1 MLSRLLSLFTRSHA
15 ANAADPS
22 ATCAGESLSP
32 VLSPERIFAMRHHRF
47 KLFLTAW
54 NKFQEIMTELEY
66 TLCCEHPFGMYR
78 VRALCTR
85 VSTQVFQCIQQFN
98 QLSPHNNSTLQER
111 FAALQ
116 AEVSA
121 MVYPR
126 GDCLLGP
133 EVLSLDDCGDMA
145 PPLWQSHIRN
155 LTDPATQKLVALREH
170 FPQCIPPAFVLTA
183 AGCQHIMQHDGLQDE
198 VNRRI
203 QALGGLSPETL
214 FELSENLGALV
225 ESVPLPSAL
234 RSKILAEVE
243 NLRQRTR
250 AQGKNM
256 RLLLRGR
263 LWPEQSE
270 GEHGLLLWGPSLP
283 LNAPDE
289 AILDAIRTT
298 LAHKYHAPG
307 LVYRRYRGIP
317 DTGASVCIV
326 CMAVEEGCTG
336 GLAHTGNPMQPTR
349 GSVHVYSCHGLP
361 EDMEHSRLRVD
372 ITHVGRR
379 EPHAIR
385 LRNLANPD
393 APSLNDA
400 QAVRVAEL
408 ALKLEHLY
416 EQPQAMTWL
425 CAPDGNLHIIMC
437 RTLVVGQIMP
447 ADAMSQS
454 GPQGGGDDIPA
465 PIACGGITASPG
477 IACGPVHVV
486 RNLDDARSF
495 PQGGVL
501 VVERDLYQWVALMD
515 RAAAVITEQGVIA
528 SRLGSLA
535 REFGKP
541 AVFGL
546 PNAMDKLGVLD
557 RVTVYGDGGMIYPGC
572 VDALL
577 ALAPPA
583 RDFMPDSPVYRTLQ
597 RVAEHI
603 LPLTLDPDSPEFKA
617 AQCHTYHDIARYC
630 HEKAV
635 GSMFAFGSQH
645 KHAPERVKQL
655 HDQGVMKQFWVVNLD
670 DGFCP
675 PASPSSATRRDPT
688 IGIERIASVPMQA
701 LWRGMNAYP
710 WQGPPPM
717 DSKGFMSVLFEAT
730 ANPHLDPAAQSAYFS
745 EKNYFMVTKDYC
757 SLHSRFGFH
766 FVSVEARLGAR
777 AQENS
782 LVFQLRGG
790 AANIQRRI
798 LRVRFVAE
806 LLWECGF
813 APVVRNDAV
822 IARIE
827 GIDRDE
833 GIPILEVAG
842 YLTIHTRQLDM
853 IMTDPAQV
861 QQQRNKMLAHCRSLL
876 LGNAGGPNA
885 HKPSLELS
893 DARPRA

>member
-1 MLSRLLSLFTRSHA
+1 MLSRLLSFFTGKAPASA
-15 ANAADPS
+15 AS
-22 ATCAGESLSP
+22 GEDGISP
-32 VLSPERIFAMRHHRF
+32 QRIFARRHHRF

-54 NKFQEIMTELEY
+54 NKFQEVMTEMEY

-78 VRALCTR
+78 VRALCTK

-98 QLSPHNNSTLQER
+98 LLSPHTSTALQDR

-133 EVLSLDDCGDMA
+133 EVMSLDGPGEA
-145 PPLWQSHIRN
+145 SAEQWHTYLKN
-155 LTDPATQKLVALREH
+155 LTDPTTQKLVASRAQ
-170 FPQCIPPAFVLTA
+170 FPQCVPPAFVLTA
-183 AGCQHIMQHDGLQDE
+183 AGCQHIMQHDDLQNE
-198 VNRRI
+198 INRRV
-203 QALGGLSPETL
+203 QALGGLSPDTL
-214 FELSENLGALV
+214 FDLSENLGRLV
-225 ESVPLPSAL
+225 ESIPLPTALSAAIICEVNRL
-234 RSKILAEVE
+234 RAITAP
-243 NLRQRTR
+243 N
-250 AQGKNM
+250 GKAM
-256 RLLLRGR
+256 RLILRGR
-263 LWPEQSE
+263 LWPEEQD
-270 GEHGLLLWGPSLP
+270 GDHGLLLWGPSLA
-283 LNAPDE
+283 LNAPDTD
-289 AILDAIRTT
+289 ILNAIRTT
-298 LAHKYHAPG
+298 LAHKYHAQG

-317 DTGASVCIV
+317 DTGASVCVV
-326 CMAVEEGCTG
+326 CMAVEEGCIG

-349 GSVHVYSCHGLP
+349 GSVHIYSCHGLP

-379 EPHAIR
+379 SPHAIR

-393 APSLNDA
+393 DPSLSDT
-400 QAVRVAEL
+400 QAVQIAEL
-408 ALKLEHLY
+408 ALHLEEDY
-416 EQPQAMTWL
+416 GQPQALTWL
-425 CAPDGNLHIIMC
+425 CPPDGGVYIVMC
-437 RTLVVGQIMP
+437 RNLVVGQLLP
-447 ADAMSQS
+447 AETLSQ
-454 GPQGGGDDIPA
+454 GEGDIP
-465 PIACGGITASPG
+465 PPLACGGITASPG

-486 RNLDDARSF
+486 RNLDDARTF

-501 VVERDLYQWVALMD
+501 VVERDLYQWAALMD
-515 RAAAVITEQGVIA
+515 RASAVITEQGVIA

-546 PNAMDKLGVLD
+546 PNAMSKLDVLE

-572 VDALL
+572 VDSLI

-597 RVAEHI
+597 RVAEYI
-603 LPLTLDPDSPEFKA
+603 LPLTLDPDSPDFKA
-617 AQCHTYHDIARYC
+617 AHCHTYHDIARYC

-635 GSMFAFGSQH
+635 SSMFAFGSQH

-655 HDQGVMKQFWVVNLD
+655 LDQGVLKQFWVVNLD
-670 DGFCP
+670 DGF
-675 PASPSSATRRDPT
+675 SAAGPESTKGRFDPT
-688 IGIERIASVPMQA
+688 IKIENITSVPMQS

-710 WQGPPPM
+710 WQGPPPV

-766 FVSVEARLGAR
+766 FVSVEARLGER

-782 LVFQLRGG
+782 LVFHLRGG

-798 LRVRFVAE
+798 LRVRFVADI
-806 LLWECGF
+806 LWECGF

-822 IARIE
+822 MARIE
-827 GIDRDE
+827 GIDREE
-833 GIPILEVAG
+833 GLPILQVAG

-853 IMTDPAQV
+853 IMTDPVQV
-861 QQQRNKMLAHCRSLL
+861 KQQRSLMLSHCRSLL
-876 LGNAGGPNA
+876 MGHTPLPTTGV
-885 HKPSLELS
+885 S
-893 DARPRA
+893 